1 MKSSLI
7 HFIIPPA
14 TPCDYT
20 RAGNDSGPRSAL
32 YSVLLPP
39 GQHNHDI
46 AHRSA
51 QSRCRPGQGVSQ
63 AAQEVL
69 QGGERKVNYHS
80 SFITISCTKSICFIT
95 FFGLSPTIGGRKF
108 NRVYN
113 AYQLIQKKFR
123 DTYSSNNHS

>member
-1 MKSSLI
+1 MR
-7 HFIIPPA
+7 PPA
-14 TPCDYT
+14 TSRDNT
-20 RAGNDSGPRSAL
+20 GAGNYSGSWPPL
-32 YSVLLPP
+32 DSVLLPS
-39 GQHNHDI
+39 GQHHHDI

-69 QGGERKVNYHS
+69 QGGERKVKLHS
-80 SFITISCTKSICFIT
+80 TFMAISCTNSQ
-95 FFGLSPTIGGRKF
+95 FFVSFLSFFLAYRPTIGGRKL